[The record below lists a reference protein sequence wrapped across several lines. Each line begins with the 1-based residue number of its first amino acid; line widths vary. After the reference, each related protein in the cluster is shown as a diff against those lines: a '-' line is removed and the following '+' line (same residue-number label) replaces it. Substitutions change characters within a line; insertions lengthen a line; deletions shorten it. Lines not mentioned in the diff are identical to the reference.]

1 MNWLLRIGIG
11 LVVNAL
17 ALMIAAALFG
27 KFDINAG
34 PFFIAVLLF
43 TVIMLVLKPLA
54 TSVSKRYAHG
64 LTALV
69 GLATTWAGLLLTD
82 VISDGVQIEG
92 VFTWVASTVIVWLAL
107 MIWDVFDDRVAGE
120 LQKRISGSS
129 GSKPVTS

>member
-1 MNWLLRIGIG
+1 MNWLVRIGLG
-11 LVVNAL
+11 LVANAL

-34 PFFIAVLLF
+34 GFFFAVLLF
-43 TVIMLVLKPLA
+43 TVVMLVLKPIA
-54 TSVSKRYAHG
+54 ASVSKRYSHG
-64 LTALV
+64 LTAVV

-92 VFTWVASTVIVWLAL
+92 VFTWIASTVIVWLAL
-107 MIWDVFDDRVAGE
+107 LAWDVVDDRLEAEVH
-120 LQKRISGSS
+120 KRIGGSS